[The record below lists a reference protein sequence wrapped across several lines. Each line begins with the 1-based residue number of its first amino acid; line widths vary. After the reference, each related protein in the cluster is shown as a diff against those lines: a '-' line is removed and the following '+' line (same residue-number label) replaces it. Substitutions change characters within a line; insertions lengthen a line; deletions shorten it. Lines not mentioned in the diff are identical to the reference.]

1 MSSVYSELGHRPPFD
16 DRPWVSINMVA
27 TIDGKTVSGS
37 RDEPVADL
45 GSTVDHQTMRY
56 LESQSEGVLIG
67 AGSLRATPGL
77 HYDKGLVRFVA
88 TRSGDLDYGSR
99 FFSDCPDKAWVLAS
113 SEVRTP
119 EHVRRWPKTG
129 PMAWTDTL
137 LWMRRDLSIGQ
148 LMVEGGSELN
158 ADLIRED
165 LVDELFLTIAPVVK
179 LGRNIPT
186 YAGGGPLS
194 KNDLLRFNL
203 VSTIPIGNEVFLRYQ
218 RCR

>member
-1 MSSVYSELGHRPPFD
+1 
-16 DRPWVSINMVA
+16 
-27 TIDGKTVSGS
+27 
-37 RDEPVADL
+37 
-45 GSTVDHQTMRY
+45 
-56 LESQSEGVLIG
+56 
-67 AGSLRATPGL
+67 
-77 HYDKGLVRFVA
+77 
-88 TRSGDLDYGSR
+88 
-99 FFSDCPDKAWVLAS
+99 
-113 SEVRTP
+113 
-119 EHVRRWPKTG
+119 
-129 PMAWTDTL
+129 
-137 LWMRRDLSIGQ
+137 MRRDLSIGQ